1 MTSVIPPATFVSP
14 SPRASGTLI
23 TWADTWPKPLVV
35 LLAAVA
41 LVAAACGGGGPDGGS
56 MTGAVDTPIS
66 RPGPGPTFGPSSFPE
81 GTVPDALATDG
92 RFGIVL
98 LLFSEQMPQFL
109 EFMSGPAFHHTLFLP
124 IDEAFEDLPPGTVEA
139 LRKEEN
145 LSLLFN
151 AFPTHL
157 VDYRLTRK
165 DFETGPLTMAH
176 ERHTLRMVV
185 EGDLVTLDDAA
196 VVDTLEAENGIIH
209 AVDAVLG
216 LDPDALE

>member
-1 MTSVIPPATFVSP
+1 MSRRLHIP
-14 SPRASGTLI
+14 
-23 TWADTWPKPLVV
+23 ADTRTKGVVV

-41 LVAAACGGGGPDGGS
+41 LVAAACGGGGANGS
-56 MTGAVDTPIS
+56 TTGAVDTPTS
-66 RPGPGPTFGPSSFPE
+66 RPSPDPTFGPSSFPE
-81 GTVPDALATDG
+81 GTVPHALATDG

-109 EFMSGPAFHHTLFLP
+109 EFMSSPAFHHTIFLP
-124 IDEAFEDLPPGTVEA
+124 IDESFEVLPTGTVEA
-139 LRKEEN
+139 LRNEEN

-185 EGDLVTLDDAA
+185 DGDSVRLDGAA
-196 VVDTLEAENGIIH
+196 VVATLEAENGIIH

-216 LDPDALE
+216 LDADALE

>member
-1 MTSVIPPATFVSP
+1 MNGPAETPVSQP
-14 SPRASGTLI
+14 S
-23 TWADTWPKPLVV
+23 
-35 LLAAVA
+35 
-41 LVAAACGGGGPDGGS
+41 
-56 MTGAVDTPIS
+56 
-66 RPGPGPTFGPSSFPE
+66 PGPTFGPDSFPE

-92 RFGIVL
+92 RFTLVL

-109 EFMSGPAFHHTLFLP
+109 EFASGPAFHHTLFLP
-124 IDEAFEDLPPGTVEA
+124 IDEAFEELPPGTVEG

-145 LSLLFN
+145 LTPLFN

-157 VDYRLTRK
+157 VEYRLERE
-165 DFETGPLTMAH
+165 DFKSGPLTMAH

-185 EGDLVTLDDAA
+185 DGDTVTLDGAA

-216 LDPDALE
+216 LDLNALE

>member
-1 MTSVIPPATFVSP
+1 
-14 SPRASGTLI
+14 
-23 TWADTWPKPLVV
+23 
-35 LLAAVA
+35 
-41 LVAAACGGGGPDGGS
+41 

-66 RPGPGPTFGPSSFPE
+66 RPSPDPTFGPNSFPK

-109 EFMSGPAFHHTLFLP
+109 EFMSSPAFHHTLFLP
-124 IDEAFEDLPPGTVEA
+124 IDEAFEDLPTGTVEA

-165 DFETGPLTMAH
+165 DLETGPLMAH

-185 EGDLVTLDDAA
+185 EGGTVTLDGAA
-196 VVDTLEAENGIIH
+196 VVDAIEAENGFIH

-216 LDPDALE
+216 LDLDSLK